1 MTTMTHNPAS
11 VPQAAG
17 DSPRTGE
24 NGTGDDVGLREP
36 AVRRAELASFL
47 RSRRERLTPQQVG
60 LPQGRRRR
68 TPGLRRE
75 EVAQITMVGVTWYTR
90 LEQAR
95 DIQVSGQV
103 ADSIARGLLLDP
115 AERTHLFALAGVTDP
130 QADPQAD
137 SQFPAVSPAIEA
149 MLRRLEPYPAA
160 VINSRLDV
168 LAYNR
173 TYGSLVIDL
182 DRVPLEDRNFLVLG
196 FLYPA
201 WRTGVVDQEAATK
214 MVAKYRAAMVDHM
227 TDPRWKALVTRLRRE
242 SPEFCEVWDRHEVL
256 RPDQPPTTF
265 LTADL
270 GLMTFDY
277 TRLWLGPRIGP
288 QLVTYTPAD
297 EATRERMTT
306 LYERV
311 RGRDRCW

>member
-1 MTTMTHNPAS
+1 MTTVTPSPVS
-11 VPQAAG
+11 VSQVAAR
-17 DSPRTGE
+17 SPRASG
-24 NGTGDDVGLREP
+24 NGPGAEVEAPEP

-47 RSRRERLTPQQVG
+47 RSRRERITPERVG
-60 LPQGRRRR
+60 LPPGRRRR

-75 EVAQITMVGVTWYTR
+75 EVAQLAVVGVTWYTW

-103 ADSIARGLLLDP
+103 ADSIARALLLDS
-115 AERTHLFALAGVTDP
+115 AERTHLFALAGVADP
-130 QADPQAD
+130 HADPQC
-137 SQFPAVSPAIEA
+137 PALSPAIET
-149 MLRRLEPYPAA
+149 MLRQLEPYPAA
-160 VINSRLDV
+160 VINSRFDV

-173 TYGSLVIDL
+173 TYGSLIIDL
-182 DRVPLEDRNFLVLG
+182 DQVPLEDRNLLVLS

-201 WRTGVVDQEAATK
+201 WRKGFVDQETVTK
-214 MVAKYRAAMVDHM
+214 TVTKVVAKYRAAMVEHM
-227 TDPRWKALVTRLRRE
+227 TDPLWKGLVARLRRE

-256 RPDQPPTTF
+256 QPDQPTTKF
-265 LTADL
+265 LTTDL

-288 QLVTYTPAD
+288 QLVTYTPSD

-311 RGRDRCW
+311 RGEG

>member
-1 MTTMTHNPAS
+1 MTTTAHGPVSAS
-11 VPQAAG
+11 QAAAR
-17 DSPRTGE
+17 SPRTSG
-24 NGTGDDVGLREP
+24 NGPGAEAGAPEP

-47 RSRRERLTPQQVG
+47 RSRRERITPEQVG
-60 LPQGRRRR
+60 LPSGRRRR

-75 EVAQITMVGVTWYTR
+75 EVAQLAVVGVAWYTW

-103 ADSIARGLLLDP
+103 ADSIARALLLDS
-115 AERTHLFALAGVTDP
+115 AERAHLFALAGV
-130 QADPQAD
+130 ADLHAD
-137 SQFPAVSPAIEA
+137 SQCPALSPAIET
-149 MLRRLEPYPAA
+149 MLRQLEPYPAA
-160 VINSRLDV
+160 VINSRFDV

-173 TYGSLVIDL
+173 TYGRLVIDL
-182 DRVPLEDRNFLVLG
+182 DQVPLEDRNFLVLA

-201 WRTGVVDQEAATK
+201 WREGVVDQEAATK
-214 MVAKYRAAMVDHM
+214 AVAKYRAAMVEHM
-227 TDPRWKALVTRLRRE
+227 TDPLWTGLVARLRRE

-256 RPDQPPTTF
+256 HPDQPPTKF
-265 LTADL
+265 LNTDL

-288 QLVTYTPAD
+288 QLVTYTPSD

-306 LYERV
+306 LYEQV
-311 RGRDRCW
+311 RGED

>member
-1 MTTMTHNPAS
+1 MTHSPVS
-11 VPQAAG
+11 VSQAAER
-17 DSPRTGE
+17 SPQTSG
-24 NGTGDDVGLREP
+24 NGPGAEVEASEP

-47 RSRRERLTPQQVG
+47 RSRRERITPEQVG
-60 LPQGRRRR
+60 LPPGRRRR

-75 EVAQITMVGVTWYTR
+75 EVAQLAVVGVTWYTW

-103 ADSIARGLLLDP
+103 ADSIARALLLDP
-115 AERTHLFALAGVTDP
+115 AERTHLFALAGV
-130 QADPQAD
+130 ADPHAD
-137 SQFPAVSPAIEA
+137 SQCPALSPAIET
-149 MLRRLEPYPAA
+149 MLRQLEPYPAA

-173 TYGSLVIDL
+173 TYGRLVIDL
-182 DRVPLEDRNFLVLG
+182 DQVPVEDRNFLVLS

-201 WRTGVVDQEAATK
+201 WRKGVVDQETVTK
-214 MVAKYRAAMVDHM
+214 VVAKYRAAMVEHM
-227 TDPRWKALVTRLRRE
+227 TDPLWKGLVARLQRE
-242 SPEFCEVWDRHEVL
+242 SPEFCEVWGRHEVL
-256 RPDQPPTTF
+256 QPDQPTTRF
-265 LTADL
+265 LTTDL

-277 TRLWLGPRIGP
+277 TRLWLGPRSGP
-288 QLVTYTPAD
+288 QLVTYTPSD

-311 RGRDRCW
+311 RGEN

>member
-1 MTTMTHNPAS
+1 
-11 VPQAAG
+11 
-17 DSPRTGE
+17 
-24 NGTGDDVGLREP
+24 
-36 AVRRAELASFL
+36 LASFL
-47 RSRRERLTPQQVG
+47 RSRRERITPEQVG
-60 LPQGRRRR
+60 LPPGRRRR

-75 EVAQITMVGVTWYTR
+75 EVAQLAVVGVTWYTW

-103 ADSIARGLLLDP
+103 ADSIARALLLDS
-115 AERTHLFALAGVTDP
+115 AERTHLFALAGVADP
-130 QADPQAD
+130 HADPQC
-137 SQFPAVSPAIEA
+137 PALSPAIET
-149 MLRRLEPYPAA
+149 MLRQLEPYPAA
-160 VINSRLDV
+160 VINSRFDV

-173 TYGSLVIDL
+173 TYGSLIIDL
-182 DRVPLEDRNFLVLG
+182 GQVPLEDRNVLVLS

-201 WRTGVVDQEAATK
+201 WRKGFVDQETVTETVTK
-214 MVAKYRAAMVDHM
+214 VVAKYRAAMVEHM
-227 TDPRWKALVTRLRRE
+227 TDPLWKGLVARLQRE

-256 RPDQPPTTF
+256 QPDQPTTKF
-265 LTADL
+265 LTTL

-288 QLVTYTPAD
+288 QLVTYTPSD

-311 RGRDRCW
+311 RGED